1 MGGLWET
8 VSFILRCAAIQ
19 TPTSAGIN
27 NGSFVLLVLA
37 PLWINA
43 FAYMVLARLVYVFM
57 PDKTL
62 VRIKGQRLGMYFVI
76 LDITCVFPEES
87 C

>member
-8 VSFILRCAAIQ
+8 VSFILRCASIQ
-19 TPTSAGIN
+19 APTNAGIN

-43 FAYMVLARLVYVFM
+43 FAHTVLARLV
-57 PDKTL
+57 
-62 VRIKGQRLGMYFVI
+62 
-76 LDITCVFPEES
+76 
-87 C
+87 